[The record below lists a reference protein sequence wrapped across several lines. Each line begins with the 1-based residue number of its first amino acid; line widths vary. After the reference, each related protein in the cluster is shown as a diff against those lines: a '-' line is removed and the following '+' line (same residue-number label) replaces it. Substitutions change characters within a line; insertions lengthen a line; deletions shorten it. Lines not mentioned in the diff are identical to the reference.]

1 MRNIFRIFNR
11 DIKKIFTNSMAV
23 VLAVGVLLLPSL
35 YAWFN
40 IYANWDPYGK
50 TGNMMVAVCNEDE
63 GAAYKTLQIAIGDQ
77 ICSNLK
83 ANDSINWQFV
93 SKKDAV
99 KGVES
104 GKYYAAIE
112 IPEGFSKNLASIVTD
127 DYERPQ
133 IIYYANEKKN
143 AIATKITDKVVQ
155 TVQTSVNESFVT
167 TVIDVLSAVLG
178 TAIESDA
185 VTGENAFDYIDVQ
198 INDARETLSTLTD
211 ALDSMQGLIDAT
223 QNMDALVDK
232 KDAKELLNST
242 EDMVNNTQDA
252 VVTTQATMNTLTSS
266 LGSIMLAASSTLDSS
281 ASALENVANKDVSS
295 VIDVL
300 KQTSVQINNVQVEIK
315 EISGLLIKLNS
326 TLPKPIDDITALAKR
341 LDNISNGL
349 ADLSSVINKTA
360 DIDYNKT
367 ALDTAK
373 KLKQAS
379 SSLKNCRKTYKNDIQ
394 PVLSKAVS
402 SVVVALGN
410 LSDIL
415 DGIDD
420 KSSQLDTIGIALAD
434 CAESGESLISS
445 MRKVLKSIDS
455 KLLKLKKT
463 VDGIRDSEMLNAA
476 VNLTTKNGGD
486 LGDFLACPVEVKT
499 DKVYGIENY
508 GSAMAPFY
516 STLAF
521 WVGAMFLAALV
532 KTNIKNKKE
541 ISPMLKSYEGFFG
554 RGLLYVG
561 LALIQGV
568 IICLGDL
575 YFLGIQCLHPVQ
587 FIFAGALASV
597 VFSMFIYSL
606 VYTFGDVGKAIG
618 VILLVIQIGGSGG
631 TFPIHVTPQF
641 FISINP
647 YLPFTFVIE
656 AMRECICGLYGN
668 NYWIYLLKLLVYA
681 VLALIIGLPVKKMVK
696 KPVSFFEKRVKET
709 GLF

>member
-1 MRNIFRIFNR
+1 MKNTFKIFAR
-11 DIKKIFTNSMAV
+11 DIKKIFTNSMAI

-63 GAAYKTLQIAIGDQ
+63 GATYKTLQIDIGDQ

-185 VTGENAFDYIDVQ
+185 VTGENAFDYINNQVD
-198 INDARETLSTLTD
+198 DARGTLSTLTD

-252 VVTTQATMNTLTSS
+252 VETTQAAMNTLTSS
-266 LGSIMLAASSTLDSS
+266 LGSTMLAASSTLDSS
-281 ASALENVANKDVSS
+281 AIALENVANKDMSS
-295 VIDVL
+295 VIEVL
-300 KQTSVQINNVQVEIK
+300 KQTSVQINNVQTEIK
-315 EISGLLIKLNS
+315 EISSLLIKLNS

-341 LDNISNGL
+341 LDNISKGL

-360 DIDYNKT
+360 DVDYNKT

-379 SSLKNCRKTYKNDIQ
+379 SSLKNCQKTYKKDIQ
-394 PVLSKAVS
+394 PALSKAVS

-415 DGIDD
+415 EGIDD

-434 CAESGESLISS
+434 CADSGESLITA

-463 VDGIRDSEMLNAA
+463 VDSIRDSEMLNAA

-486 LGDFLACPVEVKT
+486 LGNFLACPVEVKT

-541 ISPMLKSYEGFFG
+541 ISPMLKSHEEFFG

-587 FIFAGALASV
+587 FILAGALASV

-606 VYTFGDVGKAIG
+606 VYTFVDVGKAIG
-618 VILLVIQIGGSGG
+618 VILLVVQIGGSGG

-656 AMRECICGLYGN
+656 AMRECICGSYGN

-681 VLALIIGLPVKKMVK
+681 VLALIIGLPVKKIVK

>member
-1 MRNIFRIFNR
+1 MKNTFKIFVR
-11 DIKKIFTNSMAV
+11 DIKKIFTNSMAI
-23 VLAVGVLLLPSL
+23 VLAVGVILLPSL

-63 GAAYKTLQIAIGDQ
+63 GATYKTLQIDIGDQ

-185 VTGENAFDYIDVQ
+185 VTGENAFDYINNQVD
-198 INDARETLSTLTD
+198 DARGTLSTLTD

-252 VVTTQATMNTLTSS
+252 VETTQAAMNTLTSS
-266 LGSIMLAASSTLDSS
+266 LGSTMLAASSTLDSS
-281 ASALENVANKDVSS
+281 AIALENVANKDISS

-300 KQTSVQINNVQVEIK
+300 KQTSVQINNVQTEIK
-315 EISGLLIKLNS
+315 EISSLLIKLNS

-341 LDNISNGL
+341 LDNISKGL

-360 DIDYNKT
+360 DVDYNKT

-379 SSLKNCRKTYKNDIQ
+379 SSLNNCQKTYKKDIQ
-394 PVLSKAVS
+394 PALSKAIS

-415 DGIDD
+415 EGIDD

-434 CAESGESLISS
+434 CADSGESLITA

-463 VDGIRDSEMLNAA
+463 VDSIRDSEMLNAA

-541 ISPMLKSYEGFFG
+541 ISPMLKSHEEFFG

-587 FIFAGALASV
+587 FILAGALASI

-618 VILLVIQIGGSGG
+618 VILLVVQIGGSGG

-656 AMRECICGLYGN
+656 AMRECICGSYGN

-681 VLALIIGLPVKKMVK
+681 VLALIIGLPVKKIVK

>member
-1 MRNIFRIFNR
+1 MKNTFKIFAR
-11 DIKKIFTNSMAV
+11 DIKKIFTNSMAI

-63 GAAYKTLQIAIGDQ
+63 GAVYKTLQIDIGDQ

-185 VTGENAFDYIDVQ
+185 VTGENSFDYINIQV
-198 INDARETLSTLTD
+198 NDARETLSTLTD

-223 QNMDALVDK
+223 QNMDVLVDK
-232 KDAKELLNST
+232 KDAKELVNST

-252 VVTTQATMNTLTSS
+252 VVTTQAAMNTLTSS
-266 LGSIMLAASSTLDSS
+266 LSSTMFAASSTLDSS
-281 ASALENVANKDVSS
+281 ASALENVANKDISS

-300 KQTSVQINNVQVEIK
+300 KQTSVQINNVQTEIK
-315 EISGLLIKLNS
+315 EISSLLIKLNS
-326 TLPKPIDDITALAKR
+326 TLPKPIDDITAFAKR
-341 LDNISNGL
+341 LDNISKGL

-360 DIDYNKT
+360 DVDYNKT

-379 SSLKNCRKTYKNDIQ
+379 SSLKNCQKTYKNDIQ
-394 PVLSKAVS
+394 PALSKAVS

-415 DGIDD
+415 EGIDD

-434 CAESGESLISS
+434 CADSGESLITA

-463 VDGIRDSEMLNAA
+463 VDNIRDSEMLNAA

-541 ISPMLKSYEGFFG
+541 ISPMLKSHEEFFG

-561 LALIQGV
+561 FALIQGV

-587 FIFAGALASV
+587 FILAGALASV

-618 VILLVIQIGGSGG
+618 VILLVVQIGGSGG

-656 AMRECICGLYGN
+656 AMRECICGSYGN

-681 VLALIIGLPVKKMVK
+681 VLALIIGLPVKKIVK